1 MLNIFKV
8 KLKNYNLN
16 RNYNKG
22 NEIAIA
28 KHYVPADKE

>member
-8 KLKNYNLN
+8 RVKNYNLDK
-16 RNYNKG
+16 NYNKG
-22 NEIAIA
+22 NEIAQA